1 MNADAN
7 GIAVPKDKVVV
18 GLSDAFKNKS
28 CLTTDSAY
36 GDSFKARAVTLAD
49 LAHHITAGKAWTQGN
64 FGDKPRR
71 KEYFQSAQTLA
82 LDLDQDVS
90 IEQAFAEKAIAD
102 YAFLIHA
109 TPSSTAEHPKTR
121 VVFCLSEPITVLSIW
136 ETLQRALLA
145 RFAHLHPDPAC
156 KDATRLFY
164 GSDQPGA
171 LVWPDAR
178 LPIAAIARYTVYEA
192 LDDDQWR
199 ELSKVAPAGVPD
211 SDRAAKY
218 AAKALE
224 MIAGRVASAAA
235 GERNVVL
242 NREAYVL
249 FGMAKAGDWPGITEP
264 IAEQQLVAMAYR
276 AGLPEVEIER
286 TVASA
291 KRAAIPDSIV
301 GRMRAYTNGSN
312 GHNATAPIPDK
323 PLDPLAVIAK
333 ETQELAKLRRNGG
346 DVQVIVSR
354 LRKELDA
361 LQAGQGEPESEG
373 IVSMTV
379 PDFEAM
385 NTARTAGKHSAML
398 RTGLAD
404 LDRLLG
410 GLRRGLYTLYG
421 DVSMGKSTLLATIAA
436 SLMTQAPGLLI
447 TTESFPMQ
455 WLRKVT
461 AYRARVPY
469 DKIED
474 SWLMND
480 KEYQRVKIAI
490 GEMNKTPTR
499 LMMTAAPTPEQIAA
513 TVKRDVEQHSIQWV
527 ILDSVS
533 NVKPYGGTLYE
544 DTRRTSKAMQAIVRS
559 HPIVFIQSV
568 QIGRNVKFRANK
580 RPTIYDAKGGQ
591 DIEQDSDVILSLY
604 NHDYYVSRQMAE
616 ADSYTPPGV
625 ALVTVEKHRW
635 RSCAGQS
642 TRLQFIGG
650 IGYYSYRPETIK
662 A

>member
-1 MNADAN
+1 MNA
-7 GIAVPKDKVVV
+7 VDKIIV

-28 CLTTDSAY
+28 CLTMDSAY
-36 GDSFKARAVTLAD
+36 GDSFKPRAVTLAE
-49 LAHHITAGKAWTQGN
+49 LAHHITSGKAWTQGS
-64 FGDKPRR
+64 FGDNPRR
-71 KEYFQSAQTLA
+71 KEHFQSAQTLA

-90 IEQAFAEKAIAD
+90 IEQAIAEKAIAE
-102 YAFLIHA
+102 YAFLVHA
-109 TPSSTAEHPKTR
+109 TPSSTIEHPKTR
-121 VVFCLSEPITVLSIW
+121 VVFCLSESITILSIW

-145 RFAHLHPDPAC
+145 RFAHLHPDSAC

-164 GSDQPGA
+164 GSDQPSA
-171 LVWPDAR
+171 IVKPEAR
-178 LPIAAIARYTVYEA
+178 LSIAAIARYTVYEA

-199 ELSKVAPAGVPD
+199 ELSKIAPTGVPD
-211 SDRAAKY
+211 NDRATKY
-218 AAKALE
+218 ATKALE

-249 FGMAKAGDWPGITEP
+249 FGMAKAGDWPGITELV
-264 IAEQQLVAMAYR
+264 AEQQLVAMAHR

-291 KRAAIPDSIV
+291 KRAAVPDSIA
-301 GRMRAYTNGSN
+301 GRMRAYNGNN
-312 GHNATAPIPDK
+312 GHSAAPSIPDK
-323 PLDPLAVIAK
+323 PLDPLAVIAQQ
-333 ETQELAKLRRNGG
+333 TQELAKLRRNGG

-361 LQAGQGEPESEG
+361 LQTGQGEPESEG
-373 IVSMTV
+373 LVSMTV

-385 NTARTAGKHSAML
+385 NTARTVGKHSAML
-398 RTGLAD
+398 RTGLRD
-404 LDRLLG
+404 LDHLLG
-410 GLRRGLYTLYG
+410 GLQHGLYTVYG

-447 TTESFPMQ
+447 TTESHPAQ

-474 SWLMND
+474 SWLMDD

-513 TVKRDVEQHSIQWV
+513 TVKRDVEQYNIQWV
-527 ILDSVS
+527 ILDSLS

-559 HPIVFIQSV
+559 HPIVLIQSV

-580 RPTIYDAKGGQ
+580 RPTIHDAKGGQ

-616 ADSYTPPGV
+616 IDNYMPPGV
-625 ALVTVEKHRW
+625 VVMTVEKHRW

-650 IGYYSYRPETIK
+650 IGYYSYKSETK
-662 A
+662 